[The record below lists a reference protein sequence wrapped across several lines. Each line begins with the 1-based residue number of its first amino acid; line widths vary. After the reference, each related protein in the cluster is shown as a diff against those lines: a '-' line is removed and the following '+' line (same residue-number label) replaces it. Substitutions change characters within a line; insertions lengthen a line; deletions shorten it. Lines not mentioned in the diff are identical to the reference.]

1 MFQHDSDN
9 PGRGVQVNTANRRAV
24 NRNSIH
30 HQRLGAILFAAL
42 IVAGAVLPARGQ
54 NQASPLSPTQGIGSY
69 EGQPVSAVEAVGQ
82 PDVTTS
88 QLEALIRQ
96 KAGQPFSQQQI
107 EASISTLK
115 KEGRIQDVQLQVLP
129 EASGVRV
136 RFVLQPALYFGVYE
150 FPGAIRVFSYSRLLQ
165 ISNYQS
171 QEPYSALDLRQA
183 EANLTKFFQRA
194 GLFEAVVHAQ
204 SQPDPANGLINVD
217 FQTDLKRRAKVG
229 KIMIEGVSP
238 EETAK
243 LQKSLQTVMARL
255 RGAYL
260 KNGTTYTY
268 KKLQTATSYLQR
280 ELSKD
285 RHLTA
290 QVNLVSANYHLETNF
305 ADVTFQVTPGPETK
319 LEITG
324 AHLRSWTRKRLI
336 PIYQEK
342 TFNSELIDEGQRN
355 LTSYFQSKGYFD
367 AKVTT
372 EINRQ
377 PSNINLVYRIDRGP
391 RHKVGNITV
400 TGNQQFSDKVL
411 LSSAAVSKGGLL
423 SHGKYSEQLL
433 RQTVS
438 SITNLYRAAGYG
450 QAKVVPRVTKSEG
463 NLIIELTVQEG
474 LRDTVETLR
483 LQGNATVPLSQLAPK
498 GLQLAP
504 GKAYSPQL
512 LRQDRNNIM
521 ARYLTLG
528 YLTANF
534 RATVTPVDHN
544 PHRLAV
550 TYAIYEGPKVET
562 SQVILVGHQHTK
574 PSLIRKTADIK
585 LNRPLS
591 QGDLLTAESRLYA
604 LDPFD
609 WAEVNLRRPI
619 TTQSQEEVTIK
630 VHESKRN
637 TVTTGFGF
645 EVINRGGS
653 IPSGTVAV
661 PGLPPVGLPSSFQTS
676 EKTFYGPRG
685 SIEYTRHNLRGM
697 AESFTAS
704 GLAGRLD
711 QRGTLTYR
719 IPRFRGSSWNASI
732 TASGE
737 NNTENPIFGAQTGQS
752 GLQFQKPLDAHRTKN
767 VILRYSF
774 QYTSLSNL
782 LIPGLVLPQDQ
793 QYRLSNLGAAYTRDT
808 RDSPLDAHHGIYQSF
823 DITFNSSVLGS
834 SADFARILGQISYY
848 KNVGHHII
856 WANSIRLGLEQPFN
870 GSYVPLSEQ
879 FFTGGGST
887 LRGFPLNGAGPQREL
902 PACGDPSN
910 PATCTQIT
918 VPFGGNQLFLI
929 NSEFRIPLPFDFP
942 APIHKN
948 LGIAIFYD
956 GGNAFTQIGF
966 HHIDFGGCTSNIVA
980 NGVTSTVPT
989 SAIRNCFTSSVGAG
1003 LRYSTPVGPIRI
1015 DIGHNLNGIP
1025 GIQSTE
1031 LFITLGQAF

>member
-1 MFQHDSDN
+1 MLQHYSDN
-9 PGRGVQVNTANRRAV
+9 LGRGVKVNTANRQAA
-24 NRNSIH
+24 NRNSINN
-30 HQRLGAILFAAL
+30 QLLCSVFFAGL
-42 IVAGAVLPARGQ
+42 IIAGAVLPARGQ
-54 NQASPLSPTQGIGSY
+54 DQATPLSPTQGIGTY
-69 EGQPVSAVEAVGQ
+69 EGQPVSAVEIVGQ
-82 PDVTTS
+82 PDIAVS
-88 QLEALIRQ
+88 QLEPLIRQ
-96 KAGQPFSQQQI
+96 RAGQTFSQQQV
-107 EASISTLK
+107 EASISALK
-115 KEGRIQDVQLQVLP
+115 SDGKFQDVQLQLRP

-150 FPGAIRVFSYSRLLQ
+150 FPGAIQFPYSRLLQ

-171 QEPYSALDLRQA
+171 QEPYSAFDLQQA

-194 GLFEAVVHAQ
+194 GFFQAAVHAQ
-204 SQPDPANGLINVD
+204 PQSDPANGLVNVD
-217 FQTDLKRRAKVG
+217 FQTDLKRRANIG
-229 KIMIEGVSP
+229 EIMIEGVSP

-243 LQKSLQTVMARL
+243 LQKSLRSVMARL
-255 RGAYL
+255 RGSYL
-260 KNGTTYTY
+260 KNGTTYTS

-280 ELSKD
+280 ELAKD
-285 RHLTA
+285 RRLMA
-290 QVNLVSANYHLETNF
+290 QVKLVSANYHRETNL
-305 ADVTFQVTPGPETK
+305 ADVTFLATPGPETSVTT
-319 LEITG
+319 TG
-324 AHLRSWTRKRLI
+324 AHLWSWTRKKLI
-336 PIYQEK
+336 PIYQENV
-342 TFNSELIDEGQRN
+342 FNSELIDEGQRN

-372 EINRQ
+372 KVNRQ
-377 PSNINLVYRIDRGP
+377 PNDISLIYRIDRGP
-391 RHKVGNITV
+391 RHKVENITV
-400 TGNQQFSDKVL
+400 SGNRHFSDKDL
-411 LSSAAVSKGGLL
+411 LSSAAVSKGRLL
-423 SHGKYSEQLL
+423 SHGKYSAQLL
-433 RQTVS
+433 RQTVN
-438 SITNLYRAAGYG
+438 SITNLYRAAGYS
-450 QAKVVPRVTKSEG
+450 QAKVVPRVTKSNG
-463 NLIIELTVQEG
+463 NLIIALIVQEG
-474 LRDTVETLR
+474 LRDTVETLQ
-483 LQGNATVPLSQLAPK
+483 LQGNTTVPLSQLAPK

-504 GKAYSPQL
+504 GKAYSQQL

-534 RATVTPVDHN
+534 RATVKPVDHD

-550 TYAIYEGPKVET
+550 TYAIYEGPKVDT
-562 SQVILVGHQHTK
+562 SQIIIVGRQHTK

-585 LNRPLS
+585 INRPLS
-591 QGDLLTAESRLYA
+591 QEDLLFAESRLYA

-619 TTQSQEEVTIK
+619 TTQSKEEVTIK

-637 TVTTGFGF
+637 TVTMGFGF

-653 IPSGTVAV
+653 VPSGTVAV

-711 QRGTLTYR
+711 QRGSLTYR
-719 IPRFRGSSWNASI
+719 MPRFRDSSWNASI
-732 TASGE
+732 TGSGE
-737 NNTENPIFGAQTGQS
+737 NNAENPIFSAQTGQS
-752 GLQFQKPLDAHRTKN
+752 GVQFQKPLDAKRTKN
-767 VILRYSF
+767 VILRYGF
-774 QYTSLSNL
+774 QYTSLSRL
-782 LIPGLVLPQDQ
+782 LIPGLVPPQDQ
-793 QYRLSNLGAAYTRDT
+793 QYHLSNLGAAYTRDT

-823 DITFNSSVLGS
+823 DITFNTSVLGS
-834 SADFARILGQISYY
+834 SADFARFLGQVSYY
-848 KNVGHHII
+848 KKLGHNIV
-856 WANSIRLGLEQPFN
+856 WASSIRLGLEQPFN
-870 GSYVPLSEQ
+870 GSFVPLSEQ

-918 VPFGGNQLFLI
+918 VPFGGNQLFLL
-929 NSEFRIPLPFDFP
+929 NTEFRIPLPIDFP

-948 LGIAIFYD
+948 LGVAIFYD
-956 GGNAFTQIGF
+956 GGNAFTRIGF
-966 HHIDFGGCTSNIVA
+966 HHIDFGQCTTNIVSS
-980 NGVTSTVPT
+980 GSTSTAPIA
-989 SAIRNCFTSSVGAG
+989 AISNCFTSSVGAG

-1025 GIQSTE
+1025 GIKSTE